1 VVKTVIGVFLVWL
14 LLLGCSKQKEE
25 IALIVNGK
33 KYTRQQIAKA
43 AVILKQNMMSALPEK
58 TLQSV
63 VKDMRPIVARELITN
78 QLMLEEAKKRKLQVD
93 SNMVNKAFES
103 FKSKYA
109 SQSDFE
115 NELAALGET
124 EDDVKKELEKGALLD
139 TLLKTILA
147 DADTV
152 NEKECHDFYNQNSSR
167 YMSSPRFRV
176 SQIFFA
182 ADSSK
187 DKPNWER
194 CRKSAYQLL
203 GKLKTG
209 MKFEDAAAANK
220 QSDGDMG
227 WFRKGDLKEELQK
240 AIEQKKI
247 GEISDVICTDIGFHI
262 MKKTDE
268 EAAKVLSYE
277 EVRESVA
284 KTLSVKKRTD
294 YVSNFVD
301 SLIKKAKITYVDTSL
316 IPKEPAG
323 LTPR

>member
-1 VVKTVIGVFLVWL
+1 MVKTLIGVFLACL
-14 LLLGCSKQKEE
+14 LISGCSKQKEE
-25 IALIVNGK
+25 IALVVNGK

-43 AVILKQNMMSALPEK
+43 AVILKQNMMSALPEQ
-58 TLQSV
+58 TRQSV
-63 VKDMRPIVARELITN
+63 ASEMRPIVARELITN
-78 QLMLEEAKKRKLQVD
+78 QLMLEEAKRRKIRVD
-93 SNMVNKAFES
+93 SNLVNRAFET

-109 SQSDFE
+109 SQTDFE

-124 EDDVKKELEKGALLD
+124 EDDVKKEMEKGALLD
-139 TLLKTILA
+139 TLLKIILV

-152 NEKECHDFYNQNSSR
+152 SEKECHDFYMQNSSH
-167 YMSSPRFRV
+167 YKSSPRFRV

-187 DKPNWER
+187 DKPKWEK

-203 GKLKTG
+203 EKLKAG
-209 MKFEDAAAANK
+209 MKFEAAAAANN

-227 WFRKGDLKEELQK
+227 WFRNGDLKEELQN
-240 AIEQKKI
+240 AIEQKKN

-262 MKKTDE
+262 IKKTDE
-268 EAAKVLSYE
+268 EDAKVLTFE
-277 EVRESVA
+277 EVKENVA

-301 SLIKKAKITYVDTSL
+301 SLTKRAKITYVDTSL
-316 IPKEPAG
+316 IP
-323 LTPR
+323 RN

>member
-1 VVKTVIGVFLVWL
+1 MVKTAIGVFLACI

-25 IALIVNGK
+25 TSLIVNGK
-33 KYTRQQIAKA
+33 KYSRQQIAKA
-43 AVILKQNMMSALPEK
+43 ALIFKQNMMNALPEH

-63 VKDMRPIVARELITN
+63 TSDMRPIVAREIITN

-93 SNMVNKAFES
+93 SNLVNKALEK
-103 FKSKYA
+103 FKSKYS

-139 TLLKTILA
+139 TLLKIILVN
-147 DADTV
+147 ADTAS
-152 NEKECHDFYNQNSSR
+152 EKECHDFYNQNSSR
-167 YMSSPRFRV
+167 YKSSPRFRV

-187 DKPNWER
+187 NKAEWEKS
-194 CRKSAYQLL
+194 RKNAYQLL
-203 GKLKTG
+203 KKLKAG
-209 MKFEDAAAANK
+209 MKFETAAAANN

-240 AIEQKKI
+240 EIEQKKI

-262 MKKTDE
+262 IKKTDE
-268 EAAKVLSYE
+268 EGERVLSYE
-277 EVRESVA
+277 EVRENVA

-294 YVSNFVD
+294 YMSHFVD
-301 SLIKKAKITYVDTSL
+301 SLIKIAKITYVDTSL
-316 IPKEPAG
+316 M
-323 LTPR
+323 PRD